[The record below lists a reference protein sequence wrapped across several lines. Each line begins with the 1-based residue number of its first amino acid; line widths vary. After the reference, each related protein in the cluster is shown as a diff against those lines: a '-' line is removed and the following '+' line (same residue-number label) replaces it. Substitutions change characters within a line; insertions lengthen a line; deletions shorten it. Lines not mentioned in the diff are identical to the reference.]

1 MSSHSKRASRDPCA
15 PKRNLSAYL
24 LYQNA
29 MRDQFKA
36 QNPGMTFGQL
46 SKFTSA
52 MYAEMS
58 PGEKVEWQAKAEAD
72 KARYLNELAVYVPP
86 PGYDSKGDAI
96 DHTGKKVGKKRSK
109 TERDANAP
117 KRNLSAYL
125 LYQNAMRDQFKRENP
140 GMTFGQLS
148 KYTSHMYKN
157 LTPDERAEWDNRA
170 AEDKRRYDEQMAQ
183 YQPPPG
189 YDSKGLLMAST
200 VDATVVALPK
210 QKQLKSSSHSQ
221 QMFIKRNNANANANA
236 NANVNAG
243 SSVSSLL
250 QQQQMITA
258 ATTQQSNVHAHAHQL
273 SNVNVNAHAHQ
284 LSNGNAHHHLG
295 MGLGGNCNIGN
306 VNVHSQQDPLSHF
319 NVSAAA
325 PHTTSHHVNVN
336 TLQPTNVNGLG
347 GNCNNQQQQQQ
358 HVMAIQSLPGISMPH
373 GVSSNL
379 TNNHQASIDA
389 VHHSQQ
395 QQLIDTSVPLHAQIH
410 HHHQTQQHQHH
421 NIHLPHD
428 SV

>member
-1 MSSHSKRASRDPCA
+1 
-15 PKRNLSAYL
+15 
-24 LYQNA
+24 
-29 MRDQFKA
+29 
-36 QNPGMTFGQL
+36 
-46 SKFTSA
+46 
-52 MYAEMS
+52 MYAEMG

-72 KARYLNELAVYVPP
+72 KTRYLNELAVYVPP

-189 YDSKGLLMAST
+189 YDSKGLLMAT
-200 VDATVVALPK
+200 ADATVVALPK
-210 QKQLKSSSHSQ
+210 QKQLKSGQ
-221 QMFIKRNNANANANA
+221 QMFIKRNNSAAAS
-236 NANVNAG
+236 G
-243 SSVSSLL
+243 PSVSSLL
-250 QQQQMITA
+250 QQQCHLSSV
-258 ATTQQSNVHAHAHQL
+258 ATQQQSNAHQL
-273 SNVNVNAHAHQ
+273 SNNN
-284 LSNGNAHHHLG
+284 SNNAHHHLG
-295 MGLGGNCNIGN
+295 MGSLSNIGN
-306 VNVHSQQDPLSHF
+306 VNAHSQDPLSHF

-325 PHTTSHHVNVN
+325 PHATSHHVNA
-336 TLQPTNVNGLG
+336 LQPANGLG
-347 GNCNNQQQQQQ
+347 GSCNNQQQQQQ
-358 HVMAIQSLPGISMPH
+358 HLMAIQSLPGISMPP
-373 GVSSNL
+373 GVSSVSS
-379 TNNHQASIDA
+379 THHHNHQASIDA

-395 QQLIDTSVPLHAQIH
+395 HIDNTIGSVHAAHQVQVLGDVNATTSVPLHSQIH
-410 HHHQTQQHQHH
+410 HHHQTQHH

-428 SV
+428 AV